1 LLVSQAEF
9 TESVVAENV
18 KRQLMLIQKSDKIQ
32 LLLNNAQRGEFI
44 KCAGVHRWS
53 YNYGLERKKA
63 EYESTGKSPGAYAL
77 AVEITALK
85 HSTYSWLAD
94 VPKSVPRLALQ
105 QLDVAYINF
114 FRRVKNGAAKP
125 GFPRFK
131 SKKRNRLV
139 FHLEVDTIALNENK
153 VRIPKLGW
161 VRMCQSLRFNGRLVG
176 TVAISEQAGKWYASF
191 TVEIEAPNPDEKQVQ
206 EVGIDLGVK
215 TLATT
220 SDGREYENPRHGKQL
235 EKLLARAQRQL
246 AHKKPASKR
255 WQKAKLRVQRI
266 HKRIAHRRTD
276 AIHQAT
282 SRICGK
288 YDTVYLEDLN
298 ISGMMQNHCLA
309 RAVADAAMR
318 EFRRQ
323 VEYKERWRGGAVG
336 FVDRW
341 FPSSKLCSIC
351 GCINDELTLADREW
365 DCDCGA
371 HHLRDVN
378 AAINIL
384 NAGRRSGAA
393 RGGLEALSSPE
404 KRERSIVNQTTMGE
418 KGTLLG
424 LAI

>member
-1 LLVSQAEF
+1 
-9 TESVVAENV
+9 
-18 KRQLMLIQKSDKIQ
+18 MLIQKSHKIQ
-32 LLLNNAQRGEFI
+32 LLPNNAQRGIFI
-44 KCAGVHRWS
+44 ECAGVHRWS

-63 EYESTGKSPGAYAL
+63 EYGSTGKSPGAYAL

-85 HSTYSWLAD
+85 HSTHSWLAD

-131 SKKRNRLV
+131 SKKQDRLV
-139 FHLEVDTIALNENK
+139 FHLEVDTIALDGNK

-161 VRMCQSLRFNGRLVG
+161 VRMCQSLRFGGRLVG

-191 TVEIEAPNPDEKQVQ
+191 AVEIEALDPDEKQVQ

-220 SDGREYENPRHGKQL
+220 SDGHEYENPRHGKQL

-246 AHKKPASKR
+246 ARKKSGSKR

-266 HKRIAHRRTD
+266 HKRIADRRID

-298 ISGMMQNHCLA
+298 VNGMMQNHCLA

-323 VEYKERWRGGAVG
+323 VEYKERWQGGTVG

-351 GCINDELTLADREW
+351 GCINDELTLAD
-365 DCDCGA
+365 
-371 HHLRDVN
+371 
-378 AAINIL
+378 
-384 NAGRRSGAA
+384 
-393 RGGLEALSSPE
+393 
-404 KRERSIVNQTTMGE
+404 
-418 KGTLLG
+418 
-424 LAI
+424 